1 MKLRRVNPT
10 AIKVPEVRVKA
21 QFDEELLKQF
31 QDSIKAVGQISPII
45 CFEVEEELVLCDGEH
60 RLQEALNSGK
70 KEIDTIVIPGDMV
83 DVLTRNI
90 FLDHLRGKTSV
101 SQMVKV
107 IKTLGED
114 YGLDPD
120 QIAERTFKNREY
132 VEKLLKIGRASSVVQ
147 DALDQG
153 WIGVGVAFEISRL
166 PYAIQQEEIIA
177 KQRVYGFTVP
187 DTKALIDKTL
197 QEMQLMAE
205 AGPPQAVTTPRPVAT
220 YHCEGCKGEVE
231 PRYLRPVM
239 LCPNCFG
246 EVWRLAKTRP
256 APEMEKAAETPPP

>member
-1 MKLRRVNPT
+1 MKLRKVNPT
-10 AIKVPEVRVKA
+10 TIKVPEVRVKA

-45 CFEVEEELVLCDGEH
+45 CFEVGEELVLCDGEH
-60 RLQEALNSGK
+60 RLQEALTNQE
-70 KEIDTIVIPGDMV
+70 KEINAVVIPGDMI

-107 IKTLGED
+107 IKALGED
-114 YGLDPD
+114 YGLDSD

-132 VEKLLKIGRASSVVQ
+132 VEKLLKIGQASSVVQ

-166 PYAIQQEEIIA
+166 PHPIMQEEIVA
-177 KQRVYGFTVP
+177 KQRIFGYKVADMRDVV
-187 DTKALIDKTL
+187 DMALKDMK
-197 QEMQLMAE
+197 EMAD
-205 AGPPQAVTTPRPVAT
+205 AGPPTAVTTPRPVAK
-220 YHCEGCKGEVE
+220 YHCEGCREEIE

-246 EVWRLAKTRP
+246 NVWRLAR
-256 APEMEKAAETPPP
+256 ARAEAEKESSEEIPSP